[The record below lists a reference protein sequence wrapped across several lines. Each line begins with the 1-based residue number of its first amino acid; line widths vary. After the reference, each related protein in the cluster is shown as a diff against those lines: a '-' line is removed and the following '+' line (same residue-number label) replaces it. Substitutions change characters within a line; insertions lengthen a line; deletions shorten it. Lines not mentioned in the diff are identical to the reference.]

1 MFKII
6 QTRWGLFT
14 ALSGVIYLYH
24 LTWTIAGVNA
34 FADYTRKN
42 ICGSI
47 TGTGSVAAD
56 EASAIFDT
64 ALALSTVYHMIEWL
78 RWTLFA
84 TTALVGADLLTL
96 FKIFSIN
103 IPFGVVTFII
113 ALATRYGTD
122 GAACA
127 VENLQE
133 TRGSFL
139 SLQVVCLVLFL
150 PLSFG
155 HILFMKVM
163 GNEWCHT
170 QWLYEEPEEVEEE

>member
-14 ALSGVIYLYH
+14 LISGVIYLYH

-42 ICGSI
+42 TCVSV
-47 TGTGSVAAD
+47 TGTENIADD

-64 ALALSTVYHMIEWL
+64 ALALSTIYHMIEWL

-103 IPFGVVTFII
+103 IPFGIVTFII
-113 ALATRYGTD
+113 ALGTRYGED
-122 GAACA
+122 GAKCA
-127 VENLQE
+127 DVQE
-133 TRGSFL
+133 TRGSYL

-163 GNEWCHT
+163 GVQWCHT
-170 QWLYEEPEEVEEE
+170 QWLYEEPEEEAEE